1 MNHGE
6 SYLPYRQAASVLP
19 EAFRRAAEGAN
30 EPARRRAEEFRL
42 RLGSPMTIVL
52 EDEEHESDSPAVTE
66 ADLRT
71 VLEQASRASAHTVL
85 DRVRSGYV
93 TIRGGHRIGLC
104 GEVVMKQGQ
113 IQAFGRLSS
122 LSVRIAKQVTGVGGQ
137 ALAGILDRGQLCST
151 LILAPP
157 GVGKTT
163 LLRELVRRI
172 SDGIGVAPLR
182 VGLADE
188 RGEVAALWEGRPQFD
203 VGRRTDVVSGCPKA
217 DGVAILLR
225 GMSPRVLAVDEITA
239 GEDVEAMAWAAGC
252 GVALLA
258 TAHGGSVDDLR
269 RRPLYRKLLDL
280 GLFQRVLVLESRQGR
295 RLMRIEVLP

>member
-6 SYLPYRQAASVLP
+6 TFLPYRQAASVLP
-19 EAFRRAAEGAN
+19 DAFRRAAEGAN

-42 RLGSPMTIVL
+42 RLGAPMTIVL
-52 EDEEHESDSPAVTE
+52 EDEEHESDSPPVTE

-122 LSVRIAKQVTGVGGQ
+122 LSIRIAKQVTGVGGQ
-137 ALAGILDRGQLCST
+137 ALSGILDRGQLCST

-172 SDGIGVAPLR
+172 
-182 VGLADE
+182 
-188 RGEVAALWEGRPQFD
+188 
-203 VGRRTDVVSGCPKA
+203 
-217 DGVAILLR
+217 
-225 GMSPRVLAVDEITA
+225 
-239 GEDVEAMAWAAGC
+239 
-252 GVALLA
+252 
-258 TAHGGSVDDLR
+258 
-269 RRPLYRKLLDL
+269 
-280 GLFQRVLVLESRQGR
+280 
-295 RLMRIEVLP
+295 

>member
-6 SYLPYRQAASVLP
+6 TFLPYRQAASVLP
-19 EAFRRAAEGAN
+19 DAFRRAAEGAN

-42 RLGSPMTIVL
+42 RLGAPMTIVL
-52 EDEEHESDSPAVTE
+52 EDEEHESDSPPVTE

-122 LSVRIAKQVTGVGGQ
+122 LSIRIAKQVTGVGGQ
-137 ALAGILDRGQLCST
+137 ALSGILDRGQLCST

-172 SDGIGVAPLR
+172 SDGIGMAPLR

-203 VGRRTDVVSGCPKA
+203 VGRRTDVMSGCSKA
-217 DGVAILLR
+217 DGISILLR

-239 GEDVEAMAWAAGC
+239 AEDVEAIAWATGC
-252 GVALLA
+252 GVTLLA
-258 TAHGGSVDDLR
+258 TAHGGSVDDLQ
-269 RRPLYRKLLDL
+269 RRPLYRQLVDL
-280 GLFQRVLVLESRQGR
+280 GLFRRVLVLESRLGR